1 MIKRLLLLSTISCL
15 LLISCSDDPSS
26 FTDEPPE
33 LPPAA
38 SIDIDMSTLTESPQS
53 KSSITTDDTDY
64 FVQAVFRAGFMKK
77 IIEAHL
83 LIPKNL
89 LEAAEDTVAQLNE
102 EQQWEWSY
110 QYSSNTNGFDV
121 RLIAERISSSAVN
134 WSFLV
139 TADHLNL
146 EEHLVFGG
154 TTQNMGAQGVWTYYG
169 LKDSEDDQKL
179 SEIDWDI
186 QGDST
191 QIRLEVLSDLSVA
204 SGSYIDYDFDGVFKT
219 IEFYNA
225 EADETTIIQWN
236 VDTKAGYIIAPDV
249 NNGEKACWD
258 EDQENVPCSE

>member
-1 MIKRLLLLSTISCL
+1 M
-15 LLISCSDDPSS
+15 
-26 FTDEPPE
+26 
-33 LPPAA
+33 
-38 SIDIDMSTLTESPQS
+38 DIDMSTLTENSQS
-53 KSSITTDDTDY
+53 KKITTEDPNY
-64 FVQAVFRAGFMKK
+64 FIQAVFRAGFLKK
-77 IIEAHL
+77 VLDTHL

-110 QYSSNTNGFDV
+110 QYSANTNNFDV

-139 TADHLNL
+139 TAEHLDL
-146 EEHLVFGG
+146 EDHLVFGG
-154 TTQNMGAQGVWTYYG
+154 TIHNTGEHGVWTYYG
-169 LKDSEDDQKL
+169 LKDSENEQKL

-191 QIRLEVLSDLSVA
+191 QIRLEVLADLSVA
-204 SGSYIDYDFDGVFKT
+204 AGSYVNYSFDGTLKT

-225 EADETTIIQWN
+225 ETDETTIIQWN
-236 VDTKAGYIIAPDV
+236 VNTRAGHIIAPDV

-258 EDQENVPCSE
+258 EEQQNKNCSE

>member
-1 MIKRLLLLSTISCL
+1 MIKRLLLFALTCIL
-15 LLISCSDDPSS
+15 FISCSDDPSS

-38 SIDIDMSTLTESPQS
+38 SMDIDMSTLTESPQS

-89 LEAAEDTVAQLNE
+89 LEAAQDTVAQLNE

-110 QYSSNTNGFDV
+110 QYSANTNNFDV

-139 TADHLNL
+139 TAEHLDL
-146 EEHLVFGG
+146 EDHLVFGG
-154 TTQNMGAQGVWTYYG
+154 TTQNEGAQGVWTYYG
-169 LKDSEDDQKL
+169 LKDSEEDDQKL

-191 QIRLEVLSDLSVA
+191 QIRLEILSDLSVA
-204 SGSYIDYDFDGVFKT
+204 AGSYIDYSFDGVLKT

-225 EADETTIIQWN
+225 DTDETTIIQWN
-236 VDTKAGYIIAPDV
+236 VDTKAGYIIAPDI

-258 EDQENVPCSE
+258 EEQENISCSE